1 MYVKLTIPERLK
13 DLRVERHLTLEQLA
27 AQTGLS
33 KAALGQYET
42 EDFKAIS
49 LLAITTLTEF
59 YGVSTDYLMG
69 LTENKNPVNTQPQAL
84 HLRDDAMDAVQDGK
98 CNKRLLSEMLA
109 HEKIQQFMI
118 DAEIYINRIAD
129 SRTNDLNVMLEVVR
143 E

>member
-1 MYVKLTIPERLK
+1 
-13 DLRVERHLTLEQLA
+13 
-27 AQTGLS
+27 
-33 KAALGQYET
+33 
-42 EDFKAIS
+42 
-49 LLAITTLTEF
+49 
-59 YGVSTDYLMG
+59 MG

-118 DAEIYINRIAD
+118 DAEICVNRIAD

>member
-1 MYVKLTIPERLK
+1 M
-13 DLRVERHLTLEQLA
+13 
-27 AQTGLS
+27 
-33 KAALGQYET
+33 
-42 EDFKAIS
+42 
-49 LLAITTLTEF
+49 
-59 YGVSTDYLMG
+59 STDYLMG

-118 DAEIYINRIAD
+118 DAEIYVNRIAD
-129 SRTNDLNVMLEVVR
+129 SRTNDLNVMLEGVR

>member
-1 MYVKLTIPERLK
+1 MP
-13 DLRVERHLTLEQLA
+13 

-49 LLAITTLTEF
+49 LLLAITTLTEF

-118 DAEIYINRIAD
+118 DAEIYVNRIAD

>member
-27 AQTGLS
+27 AQTGYPKPPLVNTKPKIS
-33 KAALGQYET
+33 KPSAS
-42 EDFKAIS
+42 F
-49 LLAITTLTEF
+49 AITTLTEF

-118 DAEIYINRIAD
+118 DAEIYVNRIAD